1 MAIFAK
7 AILAKRVGLLG
18 ESPVIAAMVRVHG
31 LQAARGQ

>member
-7 AILAKRVGLLG
+7 VILAKRVGLLG
-18 ESPVIAAMVRVHG
+18 ESSVIAAMVKVHG